1 MEGLL
6 QTPITYI
13 LIAINVA
20 IHYYFA
26 KQDYGL
32 VDKLKFSPYRVAR
45 FPEERSRFITNG
57 FVHANDTHLLVN
69 MFVLW
74 MFGTAVESMFV
85 SYAFGPMMGRL
96 FYLLLY
102 FVAIVIAAYPAY
114 IKHKNNPNYASVG
127 ASGATSAVVMAFIL
141 FNPWS
146 MLLLFFVI
154 PMPAI
159 VAGIAYLIYSSHM
172 SNQNKD
178 NIAHDAHLWGAVYG
192 LIFTLACVFI
202 FAPSDVLSNIIV
214 DLMNPGTF
222 ISQLKNMF

>member
-1 MEGLL
+1 MDIA

-20 IHYYFA
+20 VHYYFA
-26 KQDYGL
+26 KQDFSL

-45 FPEERSRFITNG
+45 FPEEKTRFITNG

-74 MFGTAVESMFV
+74 MFGTAVENMFV
-85 SYAFGPMMGRL
+85 SYAFGPMSGRL
-96 FYLLLY
+96 FYIILY
-102 FVAIVIAAYPAY
+102 FVSIVVACFPAY
-114 IKHKNNPNYASVG
+114 VKHKNNPNYASVG

-141 FNPWS
+141 FNPWA
-146 MLLLFFVI
+146 MLLLFFII

-159 VAGIAYLIYSSHM
+159 VAGIAYLFYSSYM
-172 SNQNKD
+172 SKQNRD
-178 NIAHDAHLWGAVYG
+178 NIAHDAHLWGAVFG
-192 LIFTLACVFI
+192 LIFTLACVI
-202 FAPSDVLSNIIV
+202 FVSHPDVINNIIS

-222 ISQLKNMF
+222 VRQLKNMF

>member
-1 MEGLL
+1 MD
-6 QTPITYI
+6 TPITYI

-26 KQDYGL
+26 KQDYSL

-45 FPEERSRFITNG
+45 HPEERTRFITNG

-85 SYAFGPMMGRL
+85 NYAFGPMTGRL
-96 FYLLLY
+96 FYLVLY
-102 FVAIVIAAYPAY
+102 FVAIVIACVPSF

-146 MLLLFFVI
+146 MLLLFFVV

-159 VAGIAYLIYSSHM
+159 VAGIAYLFYSSYM

-178 NIAHDAHLWGAVYG
+178 NIAHDAHLWGAVFG
-192 LIFTLACVFI
+192 LLFTLACVMF
-202 FAPSDVLSNIIV
+202 FAPMDVMKNIV
-214 DLMNPGTF
+214 ADLMNPGTF
-222 ISQLKNMF
+222 IQQLKSMF